1 MDVLVTLDDEQAER
15 VASVADE
22 LRAAGLDVAQVLAEI
37 GVITGSVE
45 PSRLKDVE
53 AVRGV
58 ASVEQ
63 SREVRLPPPDEP
75 VQ

>member
-1 MDVLVTLDDEQAER
+1 MDVLVKLDDEQAER
-15 VASVADE
+15 AASVADA
-22 LRAAGLDVAQVLAEI
+22 LRDAGLDVAQVLAEI
-37 GVITGSVE
+37 GVVTGSVE
-45 PSRLKDVE
+45 PSRLSDVE

-63 SREVRLPPPDEP
+63 SREVRLPHPDEP